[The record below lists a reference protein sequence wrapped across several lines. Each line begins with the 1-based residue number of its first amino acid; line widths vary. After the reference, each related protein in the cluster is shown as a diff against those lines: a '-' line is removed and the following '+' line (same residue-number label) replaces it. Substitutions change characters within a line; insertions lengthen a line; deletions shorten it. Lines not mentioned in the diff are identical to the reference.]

1 MAASGL
7 IASGMEAPE
16 VEEVGREAWWCLAW
30 VDIPYPS
37 GRSPWTLGTVRGQK
51 RGGGCC
57 RPSVLPPS
65 GRTRP
70 RRAQTASRSTF
81 PKPRL
86 DSEHKT
92 EVSPTHLLICPHPCK
107 ADLHTNLS
115 LSLSPVLDLLQVI
128 GCLSATLPSAFPSF
142 HLPQLQIH
150 FSCSLN
156 KQ

>member
-1 MAASGL
+1 MAASGP
-7 IASGMEAPE
+7 IASRMGAPG
-16 VEEVGREAWWCLAW
+16 VEEVGLGAWWCLAW

-37 GRSPWTLGTVRGQK
+37 GRSPWTSGTVRGQK
-51 RGGGCC
+51 QGGGCC

-70 RRAQTASRSTF
+70 QKVQTASRSTS

-86 DSEHKT
+86 DSERKT
-92 EVSPTHLLICPHPCK
+92 EVSPTHLLTYPHPCE
-107 ADLHTNLS
+107 ADLRTNLS
-115 LSLSPVLDLLQVI
+115 LSLSPILDFLPAI
-128 GCLSATLPSAFPSF
+128 GCLTATLPSAFPSL
-142 HLPQLQIH
+142 HVPQLQIH